1 MMRRVYSQV
10 VGQVVLLKGVCLKTM
25 WKLVKV
31 FVSYS
36 TYKTFGLQE
45 ERCNGFISPD
55 NQRDF
60 YKRESAP

>member
-25 WKLVKV
+25 WDLVKI
-31 FVSYS
+31 FISYS

-45 ERCNGFISPD
+45 ERLNKQVYQS
-55 NQRDF
+55 R
-60 YKRESAP
+60 